1 VKPRW
6 EALAAIAI
14 GGAAGALLRAGVSG
28 AGALATLGVNVAGTV
43 LLAAVAAL
51 IAWRPH
57 LPHWFHPLAAVGFC
71 GSITTFSTMQV
82 EAVVMM
88 QDGRSAAA
96 VAYLLAS
103 VALGLMAVLV
113 TRRVLGRVLA

>member
-43 LLAAVAAL
+43 VLAAVAAL

-103 VALGLMAVLV
+103 VALGLVAVLV

>member
-1 VKPRW
+1 MKPRW

-71 GSITTFSTMQV
+71 GSITTFSAMQV

>member
-1 VKPRW
+1 MKPRW

-28 AGALATLGVNVAGTV
+28 AGAIATLGVNVAGTV
-43 LLAAVAAL
+43 VLATVAAL

>member
-28 AGALATLGVNVAGTV
+28 AGAIATLGVNVAGTV
-43 LLAAVAAL
+43 VLATVAAL

>member
-1 VKPRW
+1 MKPRW

-43 LLAAVAAL
+43 VLAAVAAL

-103 VALGLMAVLV
+103 VALGLVAVLV
-113 TRRVLGRVLA
+113 TRRVLGRVLT

>member
-43 LLAAVAAL
+43 VLAAVAAL

-103 VALGLMAVLV
+103 VALGLVAVLV
-113 TRRVLGRVLA
+113 TRRVLGRVLT

>member
-1 VKPRW
+1 MKPRW

-43 LLAAVAAL
+43 VLATVAAL

>member
-1 VKPRW
+1 MKPRW

-28 AGALATLGVNVAGTV
+28 AGAIATLGVNVAGTV
-43 LLAAVAAL
+43 VLAAVAAL

>member
-1 VKPRW
+1 MKPRW